1 MTRRDFVQSAS
12 AFLAAAG
19 CARRE
24 ETNARIFEKNEAML
38 EARPGNPTRQP
49 TLGLEPLGL
58 SRGRDGHIYVPST
71 YLPSKASPL
80 VVMLH
85 GAGQSSREFTEAPL
99 SEIFDR
105 DAIVVVIPD
114 SRAPTWDM
122 ILGDYGP
129 DVRFIDRA
137 LALAFS
143 KCRIDPG
150 KVAVGGF
157 SDGATYAL
165 SLGITNANLFKTI
178 LAFSPGF
185 VRPAVKTGKPRIFIG
200 HGTDDNILPID
211 QTSREIVAALKEKN
225 YPLKYEEFEGGHR
238 MTKDE
243 VRHAIDWL
251 MER

>member
-1 MTRRDFVQSAS
+1 VAYREEGRIVRAMPQSSRRDFLRSAS
-12 AFLAAAG
+12 LFLAAAA
-19 CARRE
+19 CSRRE
-24 ETNARIFEKNEAML
+24 QINAGLLDHNDAL
-38 EARPGNPTRQP
+38 LSARPGPPSRQP
-49 TLGLEPLGL
+49 TLGLEALGL
-58 SRGRDGHIYVPST
+58 SRGRDGFIYVPST
-71 YLPSKASPL
+71 YLPSRPSPL
-80 VVMLH
+80 LVMLH

-99 SEIFDR
+99 GEIFDK

-114 SRAPTWDM
+114 SRQPTWDM

-143 KCRIDPG
+143 KCRIDPK

-165 SLGITNANLFKTI
+165 SLGITNANLF
-178 LAFSPGF
+178 
-185 VRPAVKTGKPRIFIG
+185 
-200 HGTDDNILPID
+200 ILPID